1 MKIHEYQAKALLR
14 RNRIPVPRGY
24 AVSSA
29 IEAEFAMLRLKTDLA
44 VVKAQ
49 IHAGGRGKAG
59 GVKLVKTPAACGQA
73 AREML
78 GKNLV
83 THQTGSAGQQVRRVY
98 IEAGAE
104 IAREFYLALLIDR
117 ERAALAIVASTQGG
131 MDIEEVAAKDASQ
144 IITVHV
150 DPRFGLKSF
159 YLYRLILALGLA
171 GTPLARKLHT
181 LVENLYRIFK
191 RYDLS
196 LLEINPLAVVNDDF
210 VVLDSKVIIDSNAL
224 FRQERLL
231 ELRDFDE
238 EDDREIEAS
247 KFKISYVGLSGSI
260 GCLVNG
266 AGLAM
271 ATMDIIKHYGGEPA
285 NFLDV
290 GGGAN
295 EEQVTN
301 AFRIILQD
309 KAVRGIFV
317 NIFGGIMRCDTI
329 ANGLVA
335 AARELQLKVPLVVR
349 LEGTNVEQGKE
360 ILQSSQLRI
369 VAAHDMADGAK
380 KIVELID
387 KS

>member
-1 MKIHEYQAKALLR
+1 MKIHEYQAKSLLR
-14 RNRIPVPRGY
+14 RNRVPVPRGY
-24 AVSSA
+24 VVNSA
-29 IEAEFAMLRLKTDLA
+29 IEAEFAMLRLKTNLA

-59 GVKLVKTPAACGQA
+59 GVKLVKSPTECGQVA
-73 AREML
+73 GEML
-78 GKNLV
+78 GKTLV
-83 THQTGSAGQQVRRVY
+83 TQQTGASGQQVRRVY

-104 IAREFYLALLIDR
+104 INRELYLALLIDR
-117 ERAALAIVASTQGG
+117 EQAAIAIVASTQGG
-131 MDIEEVAAKDASQ
+131 MDIEAVAAQDASQ
-144 IITVHV
+144 IVTVHV
-150 DPRFGLKSF
+150 DPRIGLKSF

-171 GTPLARKLHT
+171 GTPLSDKFYT
-181 LVENLYRIFK
+181 LVENLYRIFH

-196 LLEINPLAVVNDDF
+196 LLEINPLAVVNDSF
-210 VVLDSKVIIDSNAL
+210 VVLDSKVIIDGNAL
-224 FRQERLL
+224 FRQEKLL

-238 EDDREIEAS
+238 EDAREIEAS
-247 KFKISYVGLSGSI
+247 KFSISYVGLSGSI

-309 KAVRGIFV
+309 QSVRGIFV
-317 NIFGGIMRCDTI
+317 NIFGGIMRGDTI

-349 LEGTNVEQGKE
+349 LEGTNVEQGQE
-360 ILQSSQLRI
+360 ILQNSQLRI
-369 VAAHDMADGAK
+369 VAARDMADGAQR
-380 KIVELID
+380 IVALVNE
-387 KS
+387 S

>member
-1 MKIHEYQAKALLR
+1 
-14 RNRIPVPRGY
+14 
-24 AVSSA
+24 
-29 IEAEFAMLRLKTDLA
+29 MLRLKTDLA

-59 GVKLVKTPAACGQA
+59 GVKLVKSPTKCGQVA
-73 AREML
+73 GEML
-78 GKNLV
+78 GKTLV
-83 THQTGSAGQQVRRVY
+83 THQTGASGQQVRRVY
-98 IEAGAE
+98 IEEGSE

-117 ERAALAIVASTQGG
+117 EQAAIAIVASTQGG
-131 MDIEEVAAKDASQ
+131 MDIEAVAAKDASQ
-144 IITVHV
+144 IVTVHV
-150 DPRFGLKSF
+150 DPRIGLKSF

-171 GTPLARKLHT
+171 GTPLSSKFYT
-181 LVENLYRIFK
+181 LVENLYRIFH

-196 LLEINPLAVVNDDF
+196 LLEINPLAIVNDNF
-210 VVLDSKVIIDSNAL
+210 VVLDSKVIIDGNAL
-224 FRQERLL
+224 FRQEKLL

-238 EDDREIEAS
+238 EDVREIEAS
-247 KFKISYVGLSGSI
+247 KFSISYVGLSGSI

-309 KAVRGIFV
+309 KSVRGIFV

-329 ANGLVA
+329 ANGLIA
-335 AARELQLKVPLVVR
+335 AARELQLKLPLVVR

-360 ILQSSQLRI
+360 ILQNSQLRI
-369 VAAHDMADGAK
+369 VAASDMADGAQ
-380 KIVELID
+380 KIVELVS

>member
-14 RNRIPVPRGY
+14 RHRIPVPRGY
-24 AVSSA
+24 AVTAA

-59 GVKLVKTPAACGQA
+59 GVKLVKSPTACGQVA
-73 AREML
+73 GEML
-78 GKNLV
+78 GKTLV
-83 THQTGSAGQQVRRVY
+83 THQTGASGQQVRRVY

-104 IAREFYLALLIDR
+104 IAREFYLALLVDR
-117 ERAALAIVASTQGG
+117 ERTAIAIVASTQGG
-131 MDIEEVAAKDASQ
+131 MDIEAVAAQDASQ

-150 DPRFGLKSF
+150 DPRIGLKSF
-159 YLYRLILALGLA
+159 YLHRLLLALGLA
-171 GTPLARKLHT
+171 GTPLAGKFYT
-181 LVENLYRIFK
+181 LVENLYRVFH

-196 LLEINPLAVVNDDF
+196 LLEINPLAVVDDDL
-210 VVLDSKVIIDSNAL
+210 VVLDSKVIIDGNAL
-224 FRQERLL
+224 FRQEKLQ

-238 EDDREIEAS
+238 EDEREIEAS
-247 KFKISYVGLSGSI
+247 KFRISYVGLRGSI

-335 AARELQLKVPLVVR
+335 AARELQLTVPLVVR

-360 ILQSSQLRI
+360 ILQKSQLHI
-369 VAAHDMADGAK
+369 VAASDMADGAQ
-380 KIVELID
+380 KIVASVNE
-387 KS
+387 S